1 MSPTNDPSLSQ
12 RKLDHLTLCAT
23 AEVEARRS
31 ETLLDEVTLLHNG
44 LPELDHAAIDL
55 SCRYAGKQLRAP
67 LLITGMTGGADRA
80 RDINRRLAATA
91 EKHGIGFGVGSQRAM
106 LRDPQTISTYAV
118 RDVAPTALL
127 LGNIG
132 AVQAAASST
141 AELQDLVGAI
151 DADALCIHLN
161 PAQEMI
167 QDDGDRDF
175 RGCLD
180 AITRL
185 NVELG
190 RPVIV
195 KETGCGMSPQLIA
208 RLKAAGVSR
217 VDISGVGGTT
227 WVGVEA
233 HRASPRR
240 KLLGEAL
247 WDWGIPSAAGVHFG
261 ASAGMEVIASGG
273 IRSGYDVARAIA
285 LGATLGGAALPFLK
299 SVWERPE
306 GGGEEVVEEML
317 DLLRAIM
324 LLTGSKDLDALR
336 SAPRLVG
343 PRLAPWLALAR

>member
-1 MSPTNDPSLSQ
+1 MSPTHDPSLSQ

-175 RGCLD
+175 RGCLE

-185 NVELG
+185 NAELG